1 MHGGALAQKASKQK
15 ELSDHKLV
23 KASNK
28 RHGGGYSA
36 CALDNIC
43 IYSII
48 WQFLV
53 CSGARKWLV
62 PKRCPNKKSKTKSVT
77 KRPKTGRFQE
87 ILRKNRSSQSEY

>member
-36 CALDNIC
+36 CALDNLYD
-43 IYSII
+43 IYVSNLIISAASIDI
-48 WQFLV
+48 LFFVV
-53 CSGARKWLV
+53 CLTHESGELYLGDDL
-62 PKRCPNKKSKTKSVT
+62 N
-77 KRPKTGRFQE
+77 
-87 ILRKNRSSQSEY
+87 

>member
-36 CALDNIC
+36 CALD
-43 IYSII
+43 
-48 WQFLV
+48 
-53 CSGARKWLV
+53 K
-62 PKRCPNKKSKTKSVT
+62 
-77 KRPKTGRFQE
+77 
-87 ILRKNRSSQSEY
+87 LR

>member
-36 CALDNIC
+36 CALDMRKLKKSVFHY
-43 IYSII
+43 YSISRI
-48 WQFLV
+48 
-53 CSGARKWLV
+53 
-62 PKRCPNKKSKTKSVT
+62 
-77 KRPKTGRFQE
+77 
-87 ILRKNRSSQSEY
+87 

>member
-36 CALDNIC
+36 CALD
-43 IYSII
+43 IYIYMFYKLYLETEVQHVSELIPE
-48 WQFLV
+48 
-53 CSGARKWLV
+53 A
-62 PKRCPNKKSKTKSVT
+62 SV
-77 KRPKTGRFQE
+77 
-87 ILRKNRSSQSEY
+87 L

>member
-36 CALDNIC
+36 CALDNI
-43 IYSII
+43 IYIYI
-48 WQFLV
+48 YMATCETYFHQNFD
-53 CSGARKWLV
+53 
-62 PKRCPNKKSKTKSVT
+62 
-77 KRPKTGRFQE
+77 FQ
-87 ILRKNRSSQSEY
+87 IPF

>member
-36 CALDNIC
+36 CALDNIY
-43 IYSII
+43 IYII
-48 WQFLV
+48 YY
-53 CSGARKWLV
+53 
-62 PKRCPNKKSKTKSVT
+62 T
-77 KRPKTGRFQE
+77 
-87 ILRKNRSSQSEY
+87 

>member
-36 CALDNIC
+36 CALDTLFMKHNYLLC
-43 IYSII
+43 
-48 WQFLV
+48 FL
-53 CSGARKWLV
+53 KV
-62 PKRCPNKKSKTKSVT
+62 PKLHVPQIYETL
-77 KRPKTGRFQE
+77 
-87 ILRKNRSSQSEY
+87 II

>member
-36 CALDNIC
+36 CALD
-43 IYSII
+43 IYIRPPCLQGV
-48 WQFLV
+48 WACELV
-53 CSGARKWLV
+53 TLLLL
-62 PKRCPNKKSKTKSVT
+62 N
-77 KRPKTGRFQE
+77 
-87 ILRKNRSSQSEY
+87 

>member
-36 CALDNIC
+36 CALDIYTQNIDTDREKRDSSYNTQQSVC
-43 IYSII
+43 IDERMN
-48 WQFLV
+48 L
-53 CSGARKWLV
+53 ART
-62 PKRCPNKKSKTKSVT
+62 SH
-77 KRPKTGRFQE
+77 
-87 ILRKNRSSQSEY
+87 

>member
-36 CALDNIC
+36 CALDTVHESNSTC
-43 IYSII
+43 GGHTSM
-48 WQFLV
+48 
-53 CSGARKWLV
+53 SMSDR
-62 PKRCPNKKSKTKSVT
+62 
-77 KRPKTGRFQE
+77 
-87 ILRKNRSSQSEY
+87 

>member
-36 CALDNIC
+36 CALDK
-43 IYSII
+43 IYVIFYI
-48 WQFLV
+48 
-53 CSGARKWLV
+53 A
-62 PKRCPNKKSKTKSVT
+62 KSV
-77 KRPKTGRFQE
+77 F
-87 ILRKNRSSQSEY
+87 

>member
-36 CALDNIC
+36 CALD
-43 IYSII
+43 
-48 WQFLV
+48 
-53 CSGARKWLV
+53 
-62 PKRCPNKKSKTKSVT
+62 
-77 KRPKTGRFQE
+77 
-87 ILRKNRSSQSEY
+87 KNRFTNLSRVRNEQ

>member
-36 CALDNIC
+36 CALDILNVC
-43 IYSII
+43 IPYLGLPRDNCI
-48 WQFLV
+48 
-53 CSGARKWLV
+53 
-62 PKRCPNKKSKTKSVT
+62 
-77 KRPKTGRFQE
+77 QE
-87 ILRKNRSSQSEY
+87 PRTT

>member
-36 CALDNIC
+36 CALD
-43 IYSII
+43 IYILYIYNMYIHILYTFCLNYII
-48 WQFLV
+48 T
-53 CSGARKWLV
+53 
-62 PKRCPNKKSKTKSVT
+62 P
-77 KRPKTGRFQE
+77 
-87 ILRKNRSSQSEY
+87 

>member
-36 CALDNIC
+36 CALDNIMFRTE
-43 IYSII
+43 SIKM
-48 WQFLV
+48 QL
-53 CSGARKWLV
+53 
-62 PKRCPNKKSKTKSVT
+62 
-77 KRPKTGRFQE
+77 E
-87 ILRKNRSSQSEY
+87 I

>member
-36 CALDNIC
+36 CALD
-43 IYSII
+43 IYRVS
-48 WQFLV
+48 
-53 CSGARKWLV
+53 
-62 PKRCPNKKSKTKSVT
+62 TY
-77 KRPKTGRFQE
+77 TGIYLF
-87 ILRKNRSSQSEY
+87 SHW

>member
-36 CALDNIC
+36 CALDIYTAVYIC
-43 IYSII
+43 DFKNENNYA
-48 WQFLV
+48 
-53 CSGARKWLV
+53 SGTL
-62 PKRCPNKKSKTKSVT
+62 P
-77 KRPKTGRFQE
+77 
-87 ILRKNRSSQSEY
+87 I

>member
-36 CALDNIC
+36 CALDIFIPWNTVPMWSVIVFSSAMNIK
-43 IYSII
+43 
-48 WQFLV
+48 
-53 CSGARKWLV
+53 GG
-62 PKRCPNKKSKTKSVT
+62 P
-77 KRPKTGRFQE
+77 
-87 ILRKNRSSQSEY
+87 

>member
-36 CALDNIC
+36 CALDIPKLPINRT
-43 IYSII
+43 
-48 WQFLV
+48 
-53 CSGARKWLV
+53 SGHY
-62 PKRCPNKKSKTKSVT
+62 VT
-77 KRPKTGRFQE
+77 
-87 ILRKNRSSQSEY
+87 

>member
-36 CALDNIC
+36 CALDIYIYIYYIITYIC
-43 IYSII
+43 GTSHVNVYKYTHII
-48 WQFLV
+48 
-53 CSGARKWLV
+53 
-62 PKRCPNKKSKTKSVT
+62 
-77 KRPKTGRFQE
+77 
-87 ILRKNRSSQSEY
+87 

>member
-36 CALDNIC
+36 CALDPPRQAEGLPLGVWFH
-43 IYSII
+43 Y
-48 WQFLV
+48 
-53 CSGARKWLV
+53 CSNPLQG
-62 PKRCPNKKSKTKSVT
+62 CP
-77 KRPKTGRFQE
+77 G
-87 ILRKNRSSQSEY
+87 

>member
-36 CALDNIC
+36 CALDMVTP
-43 IYSII
+43 
-48 WQFLV
+48 LV
-53 CSGARKWLV
+53 RDRHVSRKQL
-62 PKRCPNKKSKTKSVT
+62 
-77 KRPKTGRFQE
+77 
-87 ILRKNRSSQSEY
+87 

>member
-36 CALDNIC
+36 CALDKFVIVSWGH
-43 IYSII
+43 Y
-48 WQFLV
+48 
-53 CSGARKWLV
+53 
-62 PKRCPNKKSKTKSVT
+62 
-77 KRPKTGRFQE
+77 
-87 ILRKNRSSQSEY
+87 

>member
-36 CALDNIC
+36 CALDIYIYIYTYIYIRLSLSLYIC
-43 IYSII
+43 ILSLMISYVSL
-48 WQFLV
+48 QV
-53 CSGARKWLV
+53 HG
-62 PKRCPNKKSKTKSVT
+62 
-77 KRPKTGRFQE
+77 
-87 ILRKNRSSQSEY
+87 

>member
-36 CALDNIC
+36 CALDIL
-43 IYSII
+43 YLHTP
-48 WQFLV
+48 Q
-53 CSGARKWLV
+53 
-62 PKRCPNKKSKTKSVT
+62 T
-77 KRPKTGRFQE
+77 KRSAGVFLLSPDD
-87 ILRKNRSSQSEY
+87 IVA

>member
-36 CALDNIC
+36 CALDIYIYIYVCIC
-43 IYSII
+43 ICI
-48 WQFLV
+48 
-53 CSGARKWLV
+53 
-62 PKRCPNKKSKTKSVT
+62 
-77 KRPKTGRFQE
+77 
-87 ILRKNRSSQSEY
+87 

>member
-36 CALDNIC
+36 CALDNINFRTEL
-43 IYSII
+43 IKIQLKI
-48 WQFLV
+48 
-53 CSGARKWLV
+53 
-62 PKRCPNKKSKTKSVT
+62 
-77 KRPKTGRFQE
+77 
-87 ILRKNRSSQSEY
+87 

>member
-36 CALDNIC
+36 CALDYMHIC
-43 IYSII
+43 M
-48 WQFLV
+48 
-53 CSGARKWLV
+53 CAG
-62 PKRCPNKKSKTKSVT
+62 N
-77 KRPKTGRFQE
+77 
-87 ILRKNRSSQSEY
+87 

>member
-36 CALDNIC
+36 YALDNLALDGP
-43 IYSII
+43 YKP
-48 WQFLV
+48 F
-53 CSGARKWLV
+53 
-62 PKRCPNKKSKTKSVT
+62 PK
-77 KRPKTGRFQE
+77 
-87 ILRKNRSSQSEY
+87 